1 MKYSIASALLLF
13 VIALC
18 FLGTQVLAMAPA
30 EFAGEAVT
38 GEEREEQG
46 HTDPLSRR
54 VRTDGKKFTQSSLN
68 SSTLIRSIVNI
79 NPGNIHL
86 LQVFRV

>member
-1 MKYSIASALLLF
+1 VKHSIASALLLL

-18 FLGTQVLAMAPA
+18 FLGTRVLAMAPA

-38 GEEREEQG
+38 AEEREEQG
-46 HTDPLSRR
+46 HNDPLSRR
-54 VRTDGKKFTQSSLN
+54 VRTDGKKFRSFLN
-68 SSTLIRSIVNI
+68 SSTLIRSTVNI
-79 NPGNIHL
+79 NPENIHL

>member
-1 MKYSIASALLLF
+1 MKYSIASALLLL

-18 FLGTQVLAMAPA
+18 FLGSQVLAIAPA
-30 EFAGEAVT
+30 EFAGAAVT

-46 HTDPLSRR
+46 HNDPLSRR
-54 VRTDGKKFTQSSLN
+54 VRTDGKKFRSFLN
-68 SSTLIRSIVNI
+68 SSTLIRSTVNI